1 MGKEAKLNVMINLT
15 IGGSNMQ
22 TPFINFVFFFLTIS
36 VFSQLSPAYRFTVLI
51 AECKFTIWLSYHVT

>member
-22 TPFINFVFFFLTIS
+22 TPFINFVFFLTIS
-36 VFSQLSPAYRFTVLI
+36 VFSQLSPAYRFTVLMV
-51 AECKFTIWLSYHVT
+51 ECKFTIWLSCHVT